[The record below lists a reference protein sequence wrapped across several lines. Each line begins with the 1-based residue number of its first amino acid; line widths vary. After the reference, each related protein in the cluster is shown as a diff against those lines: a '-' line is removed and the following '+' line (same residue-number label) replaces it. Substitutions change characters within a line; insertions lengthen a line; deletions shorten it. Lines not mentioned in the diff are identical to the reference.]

1 MPDRSLTRPNG
12 AGAIRRRGPA
22 GGFDERPVVMGQ
34 ERSVGELVGA
44 LSSDLSLLMRQ
55 EMALAKAEMSQK
67 ATVAAKAG
75 GKVAAGGLLAYVGAL
90 ALTAAVIAGLAALG
104 VAVWLAA
111 LIVGVVY
118 AAVGFSILKSGLD
131 ALKQA
136 PPMPARTVQ
145 TLRDYVIWAKEQL
158 R

>member
-1 MPDRSLTRPNG
+1 MPDGSLTRPNG
-12 AGAIRRRGPA
+12 SGAIRSRRPVA
-22 GGFDERPVVMGQ
+22 GFDERPSVMGQ

-67 ATVAAKAG
+67 ASTAAKAG

-90 ALTAAVIAGLAALG
+90 ALTAALIAGLAAIG
-104 VAVWLAA
+104 VAVWLSA
-111 LIVGVVY
+111 LIVGIVY
-118 AAVGFSILKSGLD
+118 AAVGFAIAKSGLN
-131 ALKQA
+131 ALREA
-136 PPMPARTVQ
+136 PPTPARTVQ
-145 TLRDYVIWAKEQL
+145 TLRDDVNWAKEQL

>member
-1 MPDRSLTRPNG
+1 MADGHLTRPNG
-12 AGAIRRRGPA
+12 PGMMGGRRMDMR
-22 GGFDERPVVMGQ
+22 FDERPLVQGQ
-34 ERSVGELVGA
+34 ERSIGELIGA

-55 EMALAKAEMSQK
+55 EVALAKAEMGQK
-67 ATVAAKAG
+67 AA
-75 GKVAAGGLLAYVGAL
+75 AAGKQAGKIAVGGVLAHTGAL

-111 LIVGVVY
+111 LIVGVIY
-118 AAVGFSILKSGLD
+118 LAVGFAMLKNGMTE
-131 ALKQA
+131 LKKA

-145 TLRDYVIWAKEQL
+145 TLRDDVNWAKEQL

>member
-1 MPDRSLTRPNG
+1 MPDGALTRPNG
-12 AGAIRRRGPA
+12 PGAIRGRRPA
-22 GGFDERPVVMGQ
+22 GGFDERPSVMGQ

-67 ATVAAKAG
+67 ARVTAKAG

-90 ALTAAVIAGLAALG
+90 ALTAAIIAGLAAVG
-104 VAVWLAA
+104 VAVWLSA
-111 LIVGVVY
+111 LIVGILY
-118 AAVGFSILKSGLD
+118 AAVGVGILRSGLN
-131 ALKQA
+131 ALKDA
-136 PPMPARTVQ
+136 PPTPARTVQ
-145 TLRDYVIWAKEQL
+145 TLRDDVNWAKEQL